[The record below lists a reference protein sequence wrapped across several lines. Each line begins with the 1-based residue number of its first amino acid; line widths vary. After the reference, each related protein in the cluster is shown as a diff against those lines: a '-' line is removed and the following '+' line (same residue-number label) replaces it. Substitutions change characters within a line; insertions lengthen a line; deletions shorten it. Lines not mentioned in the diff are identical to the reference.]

1 MVIVGPLFLS
11 KTFAIFSTIISCF
24 FFLLSCLETNKQ
36 VIVWIHGG
44 AFIFGGIGVYNPEY
58 IMEENVVLVTIQY
71 RLNIFGFMS
80 TEDSVAPGNYGMYVI
95 L

>member
-1 MVIVGPLFLS
+1 M
-11 KTFAIFSTIISCF
+11 
-24 FFLLSCLETNKQ
+24 
-36 VIVWIHGG
+36 WIHGG

-80 TEDSVAPGNYGMYVI
+80 TEDSVAPGNYGKSIKNCTDPAMFSLMLCSQRQTFVG
-95 L
+95 

>member
-1 MVIVGPLFLS
+1 MF
-11 KTFAIFSTIISCF
+11 FS
-24 FFLLSCLETNKQ
+24 FLLSCPETNKQ

-71 RLNIFGFMS
+71 RLNIFGFLS
-80 TEDSVAPGNYGMYVI
+80 TEDSVAPGNYGKSIQKYRYIYRPGNV
-95 L
+95 